1 MTTVQQIYDMAIH
14 ILDEQSESSGT
25 TMTEDTAEYKFRTIS
40 ILNSVIPALAPFSSE
55 YDPLDP
61 PMALDWSD
69 YKNPDMDQ
77 IIQLDDRLSLPLLP
91 YFLAAKLIQTEN
103 ESLAALCMNQYNVT
117 LQDIRSRA
125 PATFEKI
132 PISHGLF

>member
-55 YDPLDP
+55 YDPLNP
-61 PMALDWSD
+61 PTALDWSD

-103 ESLAALCMNQYNVT
+103 ESLAALCMNQYNMT

-125 PATFEKI
+125 PAAFEKI

>member
-14 ILDEQSESSGT
+14 ILDEQAESSGAT
-25 TMTEDTAEYKFRTIS
+25 VTEDTDEYRYRTIS
-40 ILNSVIPALAPFSSE
+40 ILNSIIPVLAPFSSD
-55 YDPLDP
+55 YDPTDP

-77 IIQLDDRLSLPLLP
+77 IIQLDDRLSLGLLP

-103 ESLAALCMNQYNVT
+103 ESLSALCLSQYREAFQQ
-117 LQDIRSRA
+117 LRDHS
-125 PATFEKI
+125 PGSWEKI
-132 PISHGLF
+132 TPSYGFY

>member
-14 ILDEQSESSGT
+14 ILDEQSESSGAT
-25 TMTEDTAEYKFRTIS
+25 ITEDTTEYKYRTIS

-69 YKNPDMDQ
+69 YKNPDMEQ

-103 ESLAALCMNQYNVT
+103 ESLAALCMNQYNNT
-117 LQDIRSRA
+117 LQDIRSRT
-125 PATFEKI
+125 PAAFEKI

>member
-61 PMALDWSD
+61 PLALDWSD

-103 ESLAALCMNQYNVT
+103 ESLAALCMNQYNMT

>member
-14 ILDEQSESSGT
+14 ILDEQSESSGI

-55 YDPLDP
+55 YDSLDP
-61 PMALDWSD
+61 PPALDWSD

-103 ESLAALCMNQYNVT
+103 ESLAALCMNQYNMT

>member
-14 ILDEQSESSGT
+14 ILDEQSESSGI

-61 PMALDWSD
+61 PPALDWSD

-103 ESLAALCMNQYNVT
+103 ESLAALCMNQYNTT

>member
-14 ILDEQSESSGT
+14 ILDEQSEANGT
-25 TMTEDTAEYKFRTIS
+25 TVTEDTDEYRYRTIS
-40 ILNSVIPALAPFSSE
+40 ILNSIIPALAPFSSG

-69 YKNPDMDQ
+69 YENPDMDQ
-77 IIQLDDRLSLPLLP
+77 IIQLDDRISLPVLP

-103 ESLAALCMNQYNVT
+103 ESLSALCMQQYREAFQQLRDHT
-117 LQDIRSRA
+117 PGTWETITPSYGY
-125 PATFEKI
+125 F
-132 PISHGLF
+132 

>member
-14 ILDEQSESSGT
+14 ILDEQSESSGAT
-25 TMTEDTAEYKFRTIS
+25 ITEDTTEYKYRTIS

-69 YKNPDMDQ
+69 YKNPDMEQ

-91 YFLAAKLIQTEN
+91 YFLAAKLIQAEN
-103 ESLAALCMNQYNVT
+103 ESLAALCMNQYNNT
-117 LQDIRSRA
+117 LQDIRSRT
-125 PATFEKI
+125 PAAFEKI

>member
-61 PMALDWSD
+61 PPALDWSD
-69 YKNPDMDQ
+69 YRNPDMDQ

-103 ESLAALCMNQYNVT
+103 ESLAALCMNQYNMT

>member
-55 YDPLDP
+55 YDPLNP
-61 PMALDWSD
+61 PQALDWSD

-103 ESLAALCMNQYNVT
+103 ESLAALCMNQYNMT

>member
-14 ILDEQSESSGT
+14 ILDEQSESSGDT
-25 TMTEDTAEYKFRTIS
+25 ITEDTAEYKYRTIS

-61 PMALDWSD
+61 PVALDWSD
-69 YKNPDMDQ
+69 YKNPDMEQ

-91 YFLAAKLIQTEN
+91 YFLAAKLIQSEN
-103 ESLAALCMNQYNVT
+103 ESLAAACMNQYNST

-125 PATFEKI
+125 PAAFERI